1 MMGKRR
7 AKGKPRYTREQLKTL
22 DEARFSQNT
31 DAINR
36 RINAVYFWGL
46 GLTQR
51 EVVRLAHVSPNTM
64 RVHARVF
71 ETDGLAAVTTDD
83 RHGRPSA
90 LAAHEPVIRAEF
102 SARPPATVAQA
113 KATIAQITG
122 VKLQDTRIRLYLRSL
137 GMKQR
142 RLTPIP
148 GKADPAKQEDF
159 KKTLWN
165 RCWTR
170 PDPASERSTSSTPPT
185 LSLAPS

>member
-1 MMGKRR
+1 MGKGR
-7 AKGKPRYTREQLKTL
+7 AKGKPRYTPEQLKAL
-22 DEARFSQNT
+22 DEARFSQKT
-31 DAINR
+31 DALNR

-51 EVVRLAHVSPNTM
+51 EVSRLAQVSVNTM
-64 RVHARVF
+64 RFHARAF
-71 ETDGLAAVTTDD
+71 ETDGLAAVTADD

-90 LAAHEPVIRAEF
+90 LAGHEPALRAEF

-113 KATIAQITG
+113 KATIARITG

-165 RCWTR
+165 RCWTK
-170 PDPASERSTSSTPPT
+170 PEPASVRSTSSTRLI
-185 LSLAPS
+185 LSMALS

>member
-1 MMGKRR
+1 MGTSG
-7 AKGKPRYTREQLKTL
+7 AKGKPRYTPEQLKRL
-22 DEARFSQNT
+22 DEARFSQKT

-36 RINAVYFWGL
+36 RMNAVYFWGL

-51 EVVRLAHVSPNTM
+51 EVSRLAQVSVNTM
-64 RVHARVF
+64 RFHARAF
-71 ETDGLAAVTTDD
+71 EADGLAAVTVDD

-90 LAAHEPVIRAEF
+90 LAAYELALRAEF
-102 SARPPATVAQA
+102 SAWPPATVAQA
-113 KATIAQITG
+113 KTKIAQITG
-122 VKLQDTRIRLYLRSL
+122 VKLQDTRTRLYLRSL

-148 GKADPAKQEDF
+148 GKADPAQQEEF
-159 KKTLWN
+159 KKTPWN

-170 PDPASERSTSSTPPT
+170 PEPDSVRSTSSTRLT

>member
-1 MMGKRR
+1 MGKRR
-7 AKGKPRYTREQLKTL
+7 AKGKPRYTPEQLKAL
-22 DEARFSQNT
+22 DEARFSQKT

-51 EVVRLAHVSPNTM
+51 EVSRLAHVSPNTM
-64 RVHARVF
+64 RLYVRAF
-71 ETDGLAAVTTDD
+71 ETDGLAVVPADD

-90 LAAHEPVIRAEF
+90 LAAHERTIRAEF

-122 VKLQDTRIRLYLRSL
+122 VKLQDTRVRLYLRSL

-142 RLTPIP
+142 RRTPIP
-148 GKADPAKQEDF
+148 GKADPGRQEEF
-159 KKTLWN
+159 KKSPWN
-165 RCWTR
+165 RSWTK
-170 PDPASERSTSSTPPT
+170 PEPASVRSTSSTRLT
-185 LSLAPS
+185 LSLAPF